1 MNSRDSIRPDQHG
14 GDGAVGDLDAHG
26 GYLVGHRGDADAAG
40 TQRQGDIVLEV
51 RDLTE
56 LDALVQGE
64 LVAGDGGAMD
74 DLSGAGV
81 HAEAG
86 EGVRQAL
93 GVFRS
98 SAPISACFPPGGSAP
113 AG

>member
-1 MNSRDSIRPDQHG
+1 MVDELAGFNDVADPHG

-56 LDALVQGE
+56 LDALVR
-64 LVAGDGGAMD
+64 VN
-74 DLSGAGV
+74 S
-81 HAEAG
+81 
-86 EGVRQAL
+86 
-93 GVFRS
+93 
-98 SAPISACFPPGGSAP
+98 
-113 AG
+113 